1 ELKDLENPAFISDPP
16 STLINIRDEIMLTTK
31 LQETRDKD
39 DDDDDDDDDK
49 NNSGFEKLSDEGHGI
64 GLFLLQIRKKLI
76 QIIKKQKTLTINGLK
91 FMFIIGFLIY
101 FGFAMSEDYGTP
113 AFPIRGN
120 IFHNNSGIIVYKEF
134 NFINQIHLGFAL
146 FFFVIFAIFV
156 FTWEKFL
163 RRSIERLYQYIST
176 SAEGNK
182 TWNTTNN
189 FMHRF
194 SW

>member
-1 ELKDLENPAFISDPP
+1 MTTELKDLENPAFISDPP

-120 IFHNNSGIIVYKEF
+120 IFHNNSG
-134 NFINQIHLGFAL
+134 FAL

-194 SW
+194 S